1 MTDKTKISESY
12 KKSKIEIIYR
22 FILDYGIYAL
32 ALAVVLLNFSLIFDN
47 VVWGDEAFSA
57 NTIYNTGLY
66 GVYQKIFFWDNHPP
80 LYYYWLKLLASIF
93 GYRTW
98 VYHLASVIPFAAGIL
113 LSVTIIRK
121 KLGSIPASFFSL
133 ISGLS
138 FTCSEYNLEIRMYE
152 LCFFFVLLSICF
164 SYRILENTGKKR
176 YWTGL
181 VVAGVLAAYT
191 HYYGMVATGILLF
204 VTSLVYFI
212 MNRGKTWLYGVI
224 SIFAY
229 LALYGPWLYVLV
241 IHTMRVEGK
250 WWMEA
255 PETLGNVM
263 NFMFGGFRMS
273 RFLIP
278 ATFILTFVYILSK
291 ADFVSIKNVSKGDF
305 LISFRRPAFKLKDL
319 TADDRMFVTCYM
331 TGILVLC
338 FAYGISYIAKP
349 MVACRY
355 TYPLVPFVI
364 MIWALAVKKLIGIFA
379 GKKNDVTV
387 TEKDLMKTAAGKAGL
402 LLVLILWM
410 VVFVMGLMDFKLQ
423 RSIAKVQDAET
434 ASTLQIIGTPGENT
448 AFTSEKVQH
457 LSWTVL
463 YYYYPENEIHAGNP
477 LDLTAEHDDIWAC
490 MGYELGEDVL
500 GEMSARGFKYDL
512 YKDKWIGKYSFDLYH
527 FYKA

>member
-387 TEKDLMKTAAGKAGL
+387 TEKDLMKTTAGKAGL

>member
-1 MTDKTKISESY
+1 MTGNQK
-12 KKSKIEIIYR
+12 KKSVLITLYEVALR
-22 FILDYGIYAL
+22 YGIYVL
-32 ALAVVLLNFSLIFDN
+32 AFIVILLNFSLIFDN

-57 NTIYNTGLY
+57 NTIYDTDLY

-80 LYYYWLKLLASIF
+80 LYYYWLKLCAEIL

-98 VYHLASVIPFAAGIL
+98 VYHLASVIPFVSGIV
-113 LSVTIIRK
+113 LSATFIRK
-121 KLGSIPASFFSL
+121 KLGSIPASFFSI

-164 SYRILENTGKKR
+164 SYKVLENTGKKR

-181 VVAGVLAAYT
+181 VISGVLAAYT

-204 VTSLVYFI
+204 VTSLIYFI
-212 MNRGKTWLYGVI
+212 MNKGKTWLFGVI
-224 SIFAY
+224 SIFSY
-229 LALYGPWLYVLV
+229 LALYGPWLYVLA

-255 PETLGNVM
+255 PESLSNVM

-278 ATFILTFVYILSK
+278 ATFVLTFIYIISK
-291 ADFVSIKNVSKGDF
+291 LGFVSIKNVSKGDF
-305 LISFRRPAFKLKDL
+305 MVSFRKPSNPFRSFSN
-319 TADDRMFVTCYM
+319 DDRMFAACWM

-338 FAYGISYIAKP
+338 FAYGISFIAKP

-364 MIWALAVKKLIGIFA
+364 MIWALAVKNLIRLFA
-379 GKKNDVTV
+379 GNNKTGEAEDPSVY
-387 TEKDLMKTAAGKAGL
+387 EKALVDNAVGKTGL
-402 LLVLILWM
+402 AIVLLIWTI
-410 VVFVMGLMDFKLQ
+410 VFVMGLMDFKYQ
-423 RSIAKVQDAET
+423 RSIVKVQDAT
-434 ASTLQIIGTPGENT
+434 TSQTLNIIGTPGERT
-448 AFTSEKVQH
+448 AFTSEQVQH

-463 YYYYPENEIHAGNP
+463 YYYYPDRDIYSGN
-477 LDLTAEHDDIWAC
+477 LYDITEDHDEIWAC
-490 MGYELGEDVL
+490 MGYELSEETL
-500 GEMSARGFKYDL
+500 AEMESRGFAYEIHKNM
-512 YKDKWIGKYSFDLYH
+512 WIGKYNFDLYH
-527 FYKA
+527 FIRS